1 MHRRKYPVPANVLK
15 PSQLKL
21 NSACYIKHQL
31 SDNPPEY
38 VGKLLE
44 RTLDKDKTPNGGKK
58 WTLRFE
64 TTTFSNVWEQDPLYT
79 ESSCLSNFY
88 NKQKQFNIN
97 SKRRRNT
104 TKKKL
109 NMCAQQKCKKLQNT
123 FKNTKARM
131 NNRGAYFKYMD
142 CLEKECSD
150 PYKANAN
157 GIYNKQKWWQGLAKN
172 LKK

>member
-1 MHRRKYPVPANVLK
+1 MIGRLVRKYPLPANMLK

-21 NSACYIKHQL
+21 NSVCYIHHML

-38 VGKLLE
+38 LGKLLE
-44 RTLDKDKTPNGGKK
+44 RTLDKDTTPNGGKK

-64 TTTFSNVWEQDPLYT
+64 TTTFSNVWEQDPLYI
-79 ESSCLSNFY
+79 EGVCLPNFY

-97 SKRRRNT
+97 SRRRRNA

-109 NMCAQQKCKKLQNT
+109 NLCAQQKCKK
-123 FKNTKARM
+123 TKVKM
-131 NNRGAYFKYMD
+131 NNRGDYFKYMD
-142 CLEKECSD
+142 CVEKECGD
-150 PYKANAN
+150 LYKANAN
-157 GIYNKQKWWQGLAKN
+157 GLYNKQKWWQELAKN